1 MLTLEQTRVYEKLR
15 FPRVRIAQTNGED
28 LRNRWHSALKGLD
41 DGIVPDPEGVMIRAS
56 SLFLL
61 PWSVL
66 IWKQN
71 RHLYEYDAEA
81 ETHLQWDALST
92 KVREELR
99 TGKITPLC

>member
-1 MLTLEQTRVYEKLR
+1 MLKPKQTRVYEKLR

-41 DGIVPDPEGVMIRAS
+41 DGIVPDPEVVKIRV
-56 SLFLL
+56 SLGLLL
-61 PWSVL
+61 PCFSL
-66 IWKQN
+66 TQKQN
-71 RHLYEYDAEA
+71 RHLYDYDAEA